1 MTTALRSA
9 PSKDRQIGGVY
20 IAISRE
26 GKGRQAAGRA
36 PNVSQ
41 LRKAPAPADARCI
54 VSSFSHP
61 QAPAGCDG
69 QLQIRRLRCAS
80 SRARL
85 RVPSVSATLRLA
97 ASSVLIV
104 SRADIILDD
113 LIAAATTT
121 GGASGVFM
129 VLIGILLSGKMDAG
143 TEATQNMPRMAGSGA
158 LNRSIGLAAIRKS
171 GPTPPASGH
180 PVRLVR

>member
-1 MTTALRSA
+1 MGASIQQFRGKARGGNLPGEPQMCRSFAKHQRQPMLDASFRALA
-9 PSKDRQIGGVY
+9 IAYGY
-20 IAISRE
+20 IRLKS
-26 GKGRQAAGRA
+26 
-36 PNVSQ
+36 
-41 LRKAPAPADARCI
+41 PA
-54 VSSFSHP
+54 P

-143 TEATQNMPRMAGSGA
+143 TEAPQNMPRMAGSGA